1 MSEKKRTT
9 PGRDERGR
17 FTKENKIA
25 EDHFFEKEN
34 AAACKYKPEYADLL
48 IEYFSKPN
56 VRMEYAET
64 FNKDGQVI
72 KRVPVVLPAEYPT
85 FEGFAASLGVVSDT
99 LRNWCEQSRRFR
111 YAYARAKEMQK
122 GKLISNSVGG
132 HYNPVF
138 AKFEAVNHHGM
149 SDKVE
154 KDSTISFDVK
164 LSDEIDEESN

>member
-17 FTKENKIA
+17 FTKDIKIGEA
-25 EDHFFEKEN
+25 TRFESEN
-34 AAACKYKPEYADLL
+34 AEACKYKPEYADAL

-56 VRMEYAET
+56 VRIEYAET

-85 FEGFAASLGVVSDT
+85 FEGFAAKLGVVRDT
-99 LRNWCEQSRRFR
+99 LRNWCNQSPRFMH
-111 YAYARAKEMQK
+111 AYARAKEMQK
-122 GKLISNSVGG
+122 DKLIVNSMCG
-132 HYNPVF
+132 HYNPMI
-138 AKFEAVNHHGM
+138 AKFEAVNNHGM